1 LNYYC
6 YGDEKKK
13 EPKRRRKR
21 GDLKQ
26 QLNADAKHKE
36 VHSVEMEVASDGNV
50 ESGGSATTSIP
61 DQGSLADMD
70 DIKVVNDSSSKDK
83 ESSDEQSEKNGI
95 SIPAQ
100 IWFLCG
106 VYFMSTLGWTVYTS
120 MFALFVI
127 DEYALDTLAV
137 GYITLC
143 LAFVIVFTNVIIF
156 NLVAKSIGMYTQTMM
171 ACVIFAISSLLVPF
185 ILAEMWAVLFTVVF
199 GFGVSFGQ
207 IMPAMTSMAAEYT
220 NMKNRG
226 FILSIVSMSGS
237 AALIIGPLMMGAL
250 YGLDIRFPF
259 WACAGCQSLGALVMV
274 GMLLKYPK
282 LRGVKKEKKDD
293 DAVTEDVV
301 PEDWVYVP
309 DKVTRKDYMKLGKG
323 LGTMLSQKNY
333 LWVKY
338 MPQLFNLLDTMFS
351 ELPIDSYQ
359 RHMAGINYI
368 VENAKQTKEQYE
380 ALHLNNLVGTPSM
393 R

>member
-1 LNYYC
+1 
-6 YGDEKKK
+6 
-13 EPKRRRKR
+13 
-21 GDLKQ
+21 
-26 QLNADAKHKE
+26 
-36 VHSVEMEVASDGNV
+36 
-50 ESGGSATTSIP
+50 
-61 DQGSLADMD
+61 
-70 DIKVVNDSSSKDK
+70 
-83 ESSDEQSEKNGI
+83 
-95 SIPAQ
+95 
-100 IWFLCG
+100 
-106 VYFMSTLGWTVYTS
+106 MSTLGWTVYTS

-185 ILAEMWAVLFTVVF
+185 ILAEMWAVLFIVVF

-274 GMLLKYPK
+274 GMLIKYPK

-293 DAVTEDVV
+293 DAVTEDVD

-380 ALHLNNLVGTPSM
+380 ALHLNNLVGTPGL